1 MSKNFEVLT
10 QAVEDRQFFEVAARG
25 VPPSTVHRPARKP
38 GELAHQEV
46 VKLAQRVF
54 LLSGNGT
61 APRAVMFC
69 GIEHGCGTSWI
80 CAQVARAVAAQGTK
94 TICAVDANLRSP
106 ALHLQLRVPNRRGL
120 ADAVRRAGPI
130 RDFLEPVP
138 GGKLW
143 VLPVGLD
150 PGPGLLLA
158 SEHLRERVTELRA
171 EFDYL
176 IFDAPPVSLSGDAA
190 LLGRLLDGVV
200 VVVGAHSTRRE
211 TAREAK
217 ESLDAAHVRL
227 LGTVLNNRTFPIPEA
242 LYRRL

>member
-1 MSKNFEVLT
+1 MSKNFELLT
-10 QAVEDRQFFEVAARG
+10 QAEQDRQLFEVAARG
-25 VPPSTVHRPARKP
+25 AALSTVERPAPKF
-38 GELAHQEV
+38 GELAHQEIA
-46 VKLAQRVF
+46 KLAQRVF

-61 APRAVMFC
+61 TPRAVVFC

-94 TICAVDANLRSP
+94 TVCAVDANLHSP
-106 ALHLQLRVPNRRGL
+106 GLHLQLHVPNRCGL

-130 RDFLEPVP
+130 RNFLEPVP
-138 GGKLW
+138 GANLW

-150 PGPGLLLA
+150 AGPGLLLA
-158 SEHLRERVTELRA
+158 SEHFRERVTELRA

-176 IFDAPPVSLSGDAA
+176 IFDAPPAANSGDAA

-211 TAREAK
+211 TARKAK

-242 LYRRL
+242 IYRRL